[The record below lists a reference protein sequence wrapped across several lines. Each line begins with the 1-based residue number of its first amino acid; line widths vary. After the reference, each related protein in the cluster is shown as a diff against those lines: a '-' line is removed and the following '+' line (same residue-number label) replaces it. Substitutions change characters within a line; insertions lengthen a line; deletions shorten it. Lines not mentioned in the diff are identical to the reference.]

1 MYVIEHPNYGYVSL
15 IKAERG
21 DRWGNLTYRKSARNF
36 GPVMAMAAKRTV
48 ASVHEVVPVGTLD
61 PESIVTPSIFVHS
74 IVQIPRTAT
83 VGGGFKKQA

>member
-1 MYVIEHPNYGYVSL
+1 
-15 IKAERG
+15 
-21 DRWGNLTYRKSARNF
+21 
-36 GPVMAMAAKRTV
+36 MAMAAKRTV
-48 ASVHEVVPVGTLD
+48 ASVHEVVPLGTLD